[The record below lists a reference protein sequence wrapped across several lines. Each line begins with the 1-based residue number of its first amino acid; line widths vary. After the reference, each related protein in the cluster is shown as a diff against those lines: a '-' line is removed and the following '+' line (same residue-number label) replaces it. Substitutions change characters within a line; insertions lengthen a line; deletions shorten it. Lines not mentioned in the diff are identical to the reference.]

1 MPRQIYHQRNRRLV
15 THAQASAGEQRA
27 VEAGAVKALA
37 LFAVCS
43 SLLHFLLWRR
53 EVARHAETQRHL
65 ELQQLWLAHICR
77 PYRQG
82 QAKITLH

>member
-1 MPRQIYHQRNRRLV
+1 
-15 THAQASAGEQRA
+15 
-27 VEAGAVKALA
+27 VKALA
-37 LFAVCS
+37 ILAVCS

-53 EVARHAETQRHL
+53 EVARHAETKRHL